1 MGYVLIIIYCDPNI
15 LFYYSACTKKNQLY
29 PLQRTGIFS
38 LYKKKKKGIKE
49 RSLQPALAATA
60 PALLPLLLSSGCSR
74 RLCTATTAIAGD
86 RKTVG
91 IHRNRWFLSVL
102 LLPGELLLLSI

>member
-1 MGYVLIIIYCDPNI
+1 VIPI
-15 LFYYSACTKKNQLY
+15 FYFITRLVPKKTNFTRCNAQAFFLY
-29 PLQRTGIFS
+29 I
-38 LYKKKKKGIKE
+38 KKRKKGIKE